1 MPKGKKKQD
10 EKPQIGP
17 KPRADAQVGHPSKPL
32 QWKLLADAKLGKTKT
47 GTADARIKPPTKSK
61 RARIGKRNK

>member
-1 MPKGKKKQD
+1 MKPNPEKKEKPWGGKKKKDD

-32 QWKLLADAKLGKTKT
+32 QWKLL
-47 GTADARIKPPTKSK
+47 IKPPKKSK
-61 RARIGKRNK
+61 SARIGKRNK